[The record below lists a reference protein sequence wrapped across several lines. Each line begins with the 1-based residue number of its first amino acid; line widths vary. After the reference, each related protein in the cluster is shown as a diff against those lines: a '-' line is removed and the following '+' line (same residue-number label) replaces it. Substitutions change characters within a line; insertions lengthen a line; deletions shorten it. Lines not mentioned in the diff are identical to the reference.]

1 MRILVVP
8 GLGGSGPD
16 YWQSH
21 WQRFGFW
28 PTGERILDELVSE
41 REVRVHDRTKKLT
54 RAPCSTGASRP
65 QAQSGGLDRHG
76 CFAQL
81 KTTKPDH
88 IGLILLSMLHP
99 VLARE

>member
-41 REVRVHDRTKKLT
+41 REVRARPHKEADAGALFDWGIEASGSVTGPRPAPPSWLFRT
-54 RAPCSTGASRP
+54 
-65 QAQSGGLDRHG
+65 AQND
-76 CFAQL
+76 Q
-81 KTTKPDH
+81 P
-88 IGLILLSMLHP
+88 
-99 VLARE
+99 